1 MKTKKNALIVLC
13 AIAISTVSCVDD
25 TVSPQ
30 VDAIRTQQVESM
42 KAKAIIDLAAA
53 EKEKTAAE
61 IIIADNKVTLATKV
75 AGSGDDLAKE
85 YYRNYGTEVDAL
97 TLLYTSRITL
107 QKLII
112 TQTTTAGVNAA
123 TNEPLVKSTKDLE
136 AINVKITAQEKI
148 VAYWKGLL
156 DKIFTA

>member
-42 KAKAIIDLAAA
+42 KAKAIKDLAAA
-53 EKEKTAAE
+53 EKDKAAAE
-61 IIIADNKVTLATKV
+61 ILIADNKAVLAIKV

-85 YYRNYGTEVDAL
+85 YYENYEIEAKRLAD
-97 TLLYTSRITL
+97 LYGERVIVQTDFNTATSSYIL
-107 QKLII
+107 QR
-112 TQTTTAGVNAA
+112 
-123 TNEPLVKSTKDLE
+123 TKELE

-156 DKIFTA
+156 DKIFRA

>member
-42 KAKAIIDLAAA
+42 KAKAIKDLAAA
-53 EKEKTAAE
+53 EKDKAAAE
-61 IIIADNKVTLATKV
+61 ILIADNKALFAIKV

-85 YYRNYGTEVDAL
+85 YYTNYETEAF
-97 TLLYTSRITL
+97 TLVGLYGNRVTA
-107 QKLII
+107 
-112 TQTTTAGVNAA
+112 QTNVTNATAA
-123 TNEPLVKSTKDLE
+123 TIVQRTKELE

-148 VAYWKGLL
+148 VAYWKGFL